1 MIMFRHIVVAVD
13 FSPAWEV
20 IARHLAKL
28 RGWGCEQLTL
38 VHVLASHYPLAPAE
52 SHRTHYEKR
61 LAESAN
67 ALRQIGFQAAEMV
80 EAGDPAEVL
89 IEIAKRVNADC
100 LLAGSHGHSTL
111 RGLFIGSTVLNLARL
126 TSRPLLL
133 IPIHAKLVLA
143 DTLSRVILGSDC
155 SEAAMGAER
164 FFLDLLETGV
174 QGVAVCA
181 VEHGDP
187 EDQTREQRCAIT
199 HIERLGQK
207 YPDLLTS
214 RIEKG
219 TATDVIIQT
228 ARDTHAE
235 LIIVGKRG
243 HNRLRELLLGSTAE
257 AVCRN
262 AGIPVALIPG

>member
-1 MIMFRHIVVAVD
+1 MFRHIVVAVD
-13 FSPAWEV
+13 FSPAWKV
-20 IARHLAKL
+20 IGRHLPNL
-28 RGWGCEQLTL
+28 RGWGCERLTL

-52 SHRTHYEKR
+52 SHRTYYEKL

-67 ALRQIGFQAAEMV
+67 ALKQVGFQTAEMV

-89 IEIAKRVNADC
+89 ITVANRMNADC

-111 RGLFIGSTVLNLARL
+111 RSWFIGSTVLNLARL

-133 IPIHAKLVLA
+133 LPIHAKLALA
-143 DTLSRVILGSDC
+143 DTLSRVVLGLDC

-164 FFLDLLETGV
+164 FFLDLLGSDV
-174 QGVAVCA
+174 QGLAVCA
-181 VEHGDP
+181 IEHGNPD
-187 EDQTREQRCAIT
+187 DQTHEQQCAVT
-199 HIERLGQK
+199 YIERFGQA
-207 YPDLLTS
+207 YPGLLTS
-214 RIEKG
+214 RVEHG
-219 TATDVIIQT
+219 VAADVIIQS
-228 ARDTHAE
+228 ARDTLAD

-257 AVCRN
+257 AVCRR